1 MDMRVERGLRS
12 RRVILDRAM
21 DIASVEGLES
31 LSVRRLATDLKV
43 SKSGVF
49 AQFGSKEELQ
59 LATVRAAVEV
69 FVGKVVKP
77 AFRTPAGIRRVWAL
91 CEAWLRYVREP
102 VFAGGCFFIGAAA
115 EFDARPGRVRD
126 AIAAARRDW
135 QKLYASSIAEAVA
148 LREIVSEVDPAQLA
162 FELDAIGRAGAEDAL
177 LYDDDTVYERTGEIV
192 RARLRSVMTDA
203 APVFETVQ
211 EAAVQPHSDP
221 PRRLHPSTP

>member
-1 MDMRVERGLRS
+1 MIEARVDKRVERGLRS

-31 LSVRRLATDLKV
+31 LSVRRLATDLSV

-77 AFRTPAGIRRVWAL
+77 ARRAPVGIRRVWAL
-91 CEAWLRYVREP
+91 CESWLDYAQQP
-102 VFAGGCFFIGAAA
+102 IFAGGCFFIAAAA

-135 QKLYASSIAEAVA
+135 QKLYESSITEAIA
-148 LREIVSEVDPAQLA
+148 LGEISSDVQPAHLA
-162 FELDAIGRAGAEDAL
+162 FELDALARAGGEDAL
-177 LYDDDTVYERTGEIV
+177 LYDDDTVYERTLV
-192 RARLRSVMTDA
+192 LLRARLRSVATDA
-203 APVFETVQ
+203 AP
-211 EAAVQPHSDP
+211 AID
-221 PRRLHPSTP
+221 

>member
-1 MDMRVERGLRS
+1 MTDAHVDKRVQRGLRS

-31 LSVRRLATDLKV
+31 LSVRRLATELDV

-77 AFRTPAGIRRVWAL
+77 ARKAPAGIRRVWAL
-91 CEAWLRYVREP
+91 AEAWLAYVRQP
-102 VFAGGCFFIGAAA
+102 VFEGGCFFIATAA

-126 AIAAARRDW
+126 AIAAGRRDW
-135 QKLYASSIAEAVA
+135 QTLYRTTIAEAQEMGEIAADVDAA
-148 LREIVSEVDPAQLA
+148 LLA
-162 FELDAIGRAGAEDAL
+162 FELDALTRAAAEDAL
-177 LYDDDTVYERTGEIV
+177 LHDDPSRYDYARTAI
-192 RARLRSVMTDA
+192 RNRL
-203 APVFETVQ
+203 
-211 EAAVQPHSDP
+211 AAVA
-221 PRRLHPSTP
+221 TPEAPALPEG

>member
-1 MDMRVERGLRS
+1 MEVQMDKRVERGLRS

-21 DIASVEGLES
+21 DIASVEGLEN
-31 LSVRRLATDLKV
+31 LSVRRLATDLAV

-77 AFRTPAGIRRVWAL
+77 ALRAPAGIRRVWAL
-91 CEAWLRYVREP
+91 SEAWLHYVREP
-102 VFAGGCFFIGAAA
+102 VFPGGCFFSGAAA

-148 LREIVSEVDPAQLA
+148 LGEIVSEVEPALLA
-162 FELDAIGRAGAEDAL
+162 FELDAISRAGAEDAL
-177 LYDDDTVYERTGEIV
+177 LYDDDTIYERTREII
-192 RARLRSVMTDA
+192 RGRLQSIVTDA
-203 APVFETVQ
+203 APVFG
-211 EAAVQPHSDP
+211 
-221 PRRLHPSTP
+221 

>member
-1 MDMRVERGLRS
+1 MDKRVERGLRS

-31 LSVRRLATDLKV
+31 LSVRRLAADLAI

-69 FVGKVVKP
+69 FVGKVKP
-77 AFRTPAGIRRVWAL
+77 ALRAPAGIRRVWAL
-91 CEAWLRYVREP
+91 CHAWLRYVREP
-102 VFAGGCFFIGAAA
+102 AFAGGCFFIGAAA

-135 QKLYASSIAEAVA
+135 QKLYTSTIAEAVA
-148 LREIVSEVDPAQLA
+148 LGEILSEVEPAQLA

-177 LYDDDTVYERTGEIV
+177 LYDDDTVYERMREVI
-192 RARLRSVMTDA
+192 RARLRSVATDT
-203 APVFETVQ
+203 APAFG
-211 EAAVQPHSDP
+211 
-221 PRRLHPSTP
+221 